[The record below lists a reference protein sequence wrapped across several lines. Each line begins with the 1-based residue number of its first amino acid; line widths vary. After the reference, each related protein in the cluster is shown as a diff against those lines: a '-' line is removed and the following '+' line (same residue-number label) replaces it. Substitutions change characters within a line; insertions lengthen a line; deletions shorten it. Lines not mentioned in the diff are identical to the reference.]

1 MFVKTKKITLSK
13 ILISSSLLL
22 STIGLPLALTCCSK
36 KNDLVRPLD
45 QPHHTGYLFKS
56 QPKFFNDKGEDVSA
70 NLILEADV
78 KKLLDIKKGYN
89 EKFFEQLDSS
99 FGNHTFE
106 EESVVNE
113 KIDYKDITPSLGDVD
128 VYYLNV
134 DDVEKK
140 INFDINDQMLDKCDS
155 IDDVKKYISFSF
167 FKKKKVSDTSG
178 NNTQV
183 TKLLLQ
189 KPEPDEKLLAF
200 YGKGSNDKKDEKIIV
215 DKDVAKIKKA
225 TIDFSSSEFTSLKDD
240 GLCGLLVT
248 LKSFDENS
256 NSKTIV
262 IKFVKN
268 NEEFQ
273 YFDLKSYENFDK
285 EIKEVAN
292 DYFINIT
299 TIDNKNFNDF
309 ISEKLNND
317 KKPIEIKKGE
327 IAIKNEKDVDKWVF
341 NVNSFFEENG
351 NLKLSTLEK
360 YLANE
365 FSLTLDI
372 DKTKKYKTL
381 SFVNSLPQ
389 KIDDKDYKCLV
400 CIGKNIDANK
410 YNDIVVENNNK
421 EVTKKSTT
429 GTYDIE
435 FSNSNEEKNA
445 VGKITIKKL
454 DIDFISKD
462 IEIEFKS

>member
-22 STIGLPLALTCCSK
+22 STIGLPLVLTCCSK
-36 KNDLVRPLD
+36 KDDSN

-70 NLILEADV
+70 NLILEVDV

-106 EESVVNE
+106 KESVVSE
-113 KIDYKDITPSLGDVD
+113 KTDYEDITPSLGDVD

-167 FKKKKVSDTSG
+167 FNKKKVSDTSG
-178 NNTQV
+178 SNTQV

-189 KPEPDEKLLAF
+189 KPDEKLLAF
-200 YGKGSNDKKDEKIIV
+200 YGKESNDKKDEEITENT
-215 DKDVAKIKKA
+215 DVAKIKKA

-256 NSKTIV
+256 NSKTVV

-268 NEEFQ
+268 IEEFQ
-273 YFDLKSYENFDK
+273 YFDLESYENFDN

-299 TIDNKNFNDF
+299 KIDNKNFDDF
-309 ISEKLNND
+309 ISEKLNNEEKTFEIE
-317 KKPIEIKKGE
+317 KKE
-327 IAIKNEKDVDKWVF
+327 IAIKNKENADKWVF
-341 NVNSFFEENG
+341 NVDSFFKENS

-360 YLANE
+360 YLADK

-389 KIDDKDYKCLV
+389 KIDDKDYKCLL

-421 EVTKKSTT
+421 EVIKKSTA

>member
-36 KNDLVRPLD
+36 KNDLVGPLD
-45 QPHHTGYLFKS
+45 QPHHTSYLFKS

-113 KIDYKDITPSLGDVD
+113 KTDYKDITPSLGDVD

-140 INFDINDQMLDKCDS
+140 INFDINDQMLDKCGS
-155 IDDVKKYISFSF
+155 IADVKKYISFSF
-167 FKKKKVSDTSG
+167 FNKKKVSDTSG

-189 KPEPDEKLLAF
+189 KPNEKKLLAF
-200 YGKGSNDKKDEKIIV
+200 YGKESNDKKDEEITV
-215 DKDVAKIKKA
+215 DTDVAKIKKA

-285 EIKEVAN
+285 EIEEVAN

-317 KKPIEIKKGE
+317 KKPIEIEKGE
-327 IAIKNEKDVDKWVF
+327 IAIKNEEDPDKWVF
-341 NVNSFFEENG
+341 NVNSFFEENS

-360 YLANE
+360 YLANK

-389 KIDDKDYKCLV
+389 KIDDKDYKCLL

-421 EVTKKSTT
+421 EVTKKSTA

-445 VGKITIKKL
+445 MGKITIKKL

>member
-1 MFVKTKKITLSK
+1 
-13 ILISSSLLL
+13 
-22 STIGLPLALTCCSK
+22 
-36 KNDLVRPLD
+36 
-45 QPHHTGYLFKS
+45 
-56 QPKFFNDKGEDVSA
+56 
-70 NLILEADV
+70 
-78 KKLLDIKKGYN
+78 
-89 EKFFEQLDSS
+89 
-99 FGNHTFE
+99 
-106 EESVVNE
+106 
-113 KIDYKDITPSLGDVD
+113 
-128 VYYLNV
+128 
-134 DDVEKK
+134 
-140 INFDINDQMLDKCDS
+140 MLDKCDS

-167 FKKKKVSDTSG
+167 FNKKKVSDTSG

-365 FSLTLDI
+365 I
-372 DKTKKYKTL
+372 DYFATIFNGQCY
-381 SFVNSLPQ
+381 VIPQ
-389 KIDDKDYKCLV
+389 KECGAEKRLRLTPPKNGQTRGVSFAKDYELEG
-400 CIGKNIDANK
+400 I
-410 YNDIVVENNNK
+410 
-421 EVTKKSTT
+421 
-429 GTYDIE
+429 
-435 FSNSNEEKNA
+435 
-445 VGKITIKKL
+445 IK
-454 DIDFISKD
+454 
-462 IEIEFKS
+462 

>member
-36 KNDLVRPLD
+36 KDNSVGPSG

-106 EESVVNE
+106 KESVVNE
-113 KIDYKDITPSLGDVD
+113 KTDYEDITPSLGDVD

-140 INFDINDQMLDKCDS
+140 INFDINDQMLDKCGS
-155 IDDVKKYISFSF
+155 IADVKKYISFSF
-167 FKKKKVSDTSG
+167 FNKKKVSDTSSS
-178 NNTQV
+178 NTQV

-189 KPEPDEKLLAF
+189 KPDEKLLAF
-200 YGKGSNDKKDEKIIV
+200 YGKESNDKKDEEITV
-215 DKDVAKIKKA
+215 DTDVAKIKKA
-225 TIDFSSSEFTSLKDD
+225 TIDFSSSECTSLKDD

-273 YFDLKSYENFDK
+273 YFDLKSYENFDN

-317 KKPIEIKKGE
+317 EKTIEIEKGE
-327 IAIKNEKDVDKWVF
+327 IAIKNKDDADKWVF
-341 NVNSFFEENG
+341 NVDSFFEENS

-360 YLANE
+360 YLANK

-389 KIDDKDYKCLV
+389 KIDDKDYKCLL

-410 YNDIVVENNNK
+410 YNDIVVKNNNNNK
-421 EVTKKSTT
+421 EVIEKSAA

-435 FSNSNEEKNA
+435 FSNSNEEKNV

-462 IEIEFKS
+462 IEIEFK